1 MHHLEFPVSPAH
13 YGLPTR
19 EQIREWRVWDG
30 HYHGFNITEDEAKHR
45 QMLLFAERMGI
56 ERLIALDIGGPREAP
71 FSDTPFALRKVAIV
85 EAEKDRVSGIC
96 RVNPADPD
104 GSCRQMEKL
113 IRNGPCIGIK
123 YGGPVHNPEGILCS
137 HPNNDPIIRLAQE
150 LGAVVY
156 IHTWMKVGGTPRM
169 PGLGNDNAEPT
180 PRDVVILA
188 RRFPNQSFICGHSGG
203 DWELGV
209 REIRAQKNV
218 FLEFLRLGSAFRP
231 GRIRGEG
238 AWSRPHHLGRPRP
251 QPFLLHRAR
260 QGARRG
266 LVERRPHEDSRPELP
281 EARRRNLPPEGNEL
295 GDLV

>member
-56 ERLIALDIGGPREAP
+56 ERLIALDIGGSREAP

-188 RRFPNQSFICGHSGG
+188 RRFPNHSFICGHSGG

-218 FLEFLRLGSAFRP
+218 FLEFSGSDPHSGQVEYAVKELGAD
-231 GRIRGEG
+231 RITWGG
-238 AWSRPHHLGRPRP
+238 HGPSRSYSTELGKVLDADLSNEDRMKILGRNY
-251 QPFLLHRAR
+251 
-260 QGARRG
+260 RRLAAEIFRRKG
-266 LVERRPHEDSRPELP
+266 MNLVI
-281 EARRRNLPPEGNEL
+281 
-295 GDLV
+295 

>member
-188 RRFPNQSFICGHSGG
+188 RRFPNHSFICGHSGG

-209 REIRAQKNV
+209 REIRAHKNV
-218 FLEFLRLGSAFRP
+218 FLEFSGSDPHSGQVEYAVKELGAD
-231 GRIRGEG
+231 RITWGG
-238 AWSRPHHLGRPRP
+238 HGPSRSYSTELGKVLDADLSNEDRMKILGRNY
-251 QPFLLHRAR
+251 
-260 QGARRG
+260 RRLAAEIFRRKG
-266 LVERRPHEDSRPELP
+266 MNLVI
-281 EARRRNLPPEGNEL
+281 
-295 GDLV
+295 